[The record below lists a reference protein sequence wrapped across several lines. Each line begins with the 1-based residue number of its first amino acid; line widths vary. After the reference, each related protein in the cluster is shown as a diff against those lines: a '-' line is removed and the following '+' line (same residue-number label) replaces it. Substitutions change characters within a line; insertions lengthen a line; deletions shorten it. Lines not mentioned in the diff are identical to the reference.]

1 MAIRF
6 EKMRKRRTEK
16 ERKREK
22 EKRDDDDD
30 DDDEKIIE
38 QRGEEIHRNQ
48 GNEQK

>member
-6 EKMRKRRTEK
+6 EKMRERGTEK
-16 ERKREK
+16 EK

-30 DDDEKIIE
+30 DDDDEKIIE
-38 QRGEEIHRNQ
+38 RRGEEIHRNQ

>member
-1 MAIRF
+1 MRF
-6 EKMRKRRTEK
+6 EKMRERGTEK

-30 DDDEKIIE
+30 EEIIE
-38 QRGEEIHRNQ
+38 RRGEEIHRNQ